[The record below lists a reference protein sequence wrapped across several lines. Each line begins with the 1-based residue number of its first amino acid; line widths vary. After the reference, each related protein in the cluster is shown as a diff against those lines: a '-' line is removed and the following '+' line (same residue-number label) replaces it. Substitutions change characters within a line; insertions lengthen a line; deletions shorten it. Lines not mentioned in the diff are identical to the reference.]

1 MVEENIRADEGLDKD
16 RLGDEAETTRVEEGE
31 LSRATLARS
40 GESKSFTRRLRSTIL
55 SAKYGVQQFDVLV
68 SHNPFSRILSPLIV
82 IYSYSSTKIIQ
93 QTHLSSPATFALLIA
108 ISNFICTLLAL
119 RLIDHT
125 GRRKLLLRGL
135 TGMLAGMIV
144 LSISFI
150 FIPRSKAIESMIQ
163 EAGAKAG
170 APAIISLIGMTVFCC
185 CYALSIGNIP
195 WVVQSEVSS
204 LTPLFSAVLHS
215 R

>member
-1 MVEENIRADEGLDKD
+1 MK
-16 RLGDEAETTRVEEGE
+16 
-31 LSRATLARS
+31 
-40 GESKSFTRRLRSTIL
+40 
-55 SAKYGVQQFDVLV
+55 FDVI
-68 SHNPFSRILSPLIV
+68 ILD
-82 IYSYSSTKIIQ
+82 SSTKIIQ

-135 TGMLAGMIV
+135 SGMLLGMIV
-144 LSISFI
+144 LSVSFI
-150 FIPRSKAIESMIQ
+150 FIPKSKAIESTIQ
-163 EAGAKAG
+163 GDATKPG
-170 APAIISLIGMTVFCC
+170 APAIIALIGMTMFCC

-204 LTPLFSAVLHS
+204 LLSSVRTCSFAD
-215 R
+215 